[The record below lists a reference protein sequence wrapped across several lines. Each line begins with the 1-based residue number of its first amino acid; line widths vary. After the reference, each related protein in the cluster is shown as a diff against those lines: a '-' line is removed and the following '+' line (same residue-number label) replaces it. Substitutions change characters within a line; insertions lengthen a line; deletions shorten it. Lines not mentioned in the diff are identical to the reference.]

1 MESVQR
7 MASSLPPDEAER
19 RLRIANGVL
28 RKALESAPR
37 LNELNAN
44 DRAILACLAAGLT
57 HHQIARLFGLSTS
70 TVKNHVALMRK
81 RIDVPGTNRGEGALA
96 QLAALY
102 AASLTR
108 QNASATTVADDSD
121 GQP

>member
-1 MESVQR
+1 
-7 MASSLPPDEAER
+7 MASSLPQEEAER

-37 LNELNAN
+37 LSELNAN

-57 HHQIARLFGLSTS
+57 HQQIGRLFGLSTS

-108 QNASATTVADDSD
+108 HNTLASATPD
-121 GQP
+121 GVDRQD